1 MLKINQIFMKLFF
14 LILIVIVLFFIA
26 GYFSFKLIIVDT
38 QNVAIY
44 NQIWLMLG
52 VLATF
57 MILLIYFSIKNIST
71 ILSKDVEELQNYLN
85 EINNKNYDAII
96 KINTFQEFL
105 RISLLLKNI
114 VKRVNQKEKKS
125 AKK

>member
-1 MLKINQIFMKLFF
+1 MKLFF